1 MRLSVITDGDT
12 RTVTRRSLFSEIKK
26 EEAVPGTLFP
36 DYIIRHYMTMESKEI
51 LTDAKSRLQDILVA
65 ISWREIARNYFGK
78 SSSWLY
84 HKLDG
89 IRSDGTPGGGFSETE
104 RIQLKEALEDLA
116 ARINTAASK
125 L

>member
-1 MRLSVITDGDT
+1 
-12 RTVTRRSLFSEIKK
+12 
-26 EEAVPGTLFP
+26 
-36 DYIIRHYMTMESKEI
+36 MESGKEI
-51 LTDAKSRLQDILVA
+51 LTDAKSRLNDILVS

-89 IRSDGTPGGGFSETE
+89 IKSDGTPGGGFTLSE
-104 RIQLKEALEDLA
+104 RQQLKESLEDLA
-116 ARINTAASK
+116 ARINAAASR